1 MKEVLVANNDTN
13 SVIVQCACIGHCS
26 YLEFLTGFDNEL
38 WLLISTNNRKKRD
51 IKYIDL
57 IEERFNLSKDKA
69 EIFINMIEEVESIHS
84 NTFVIRDEKCNEKGK
99 LYIRFEYIKLNDKPS
114 KYDQIQITFYLSEK
128 KFMKSESCFDITLSK
143 PMLKPLVK
151 GLRGLYEEKE

>member
-1 MKEVLVANNDTN
+1 MSAVLGCTFGEAAGNKESRKLVQALIKECIDVCKAGGI
-13 SVIVQCACIGHCS
+13 SIEPVQGKDIVK
-26 YLEFLTGFDNEL
+26 
-38 WLLISTNNRKKRD
+38 LLDYNGPVKKAFSFFIIPIAIRKHALLKASMLQ
-51 IKYIDL
+51 DL
-57 IEERFNLSKDKA
+57 
-69 EIFINMIEEVESIHS
+69 
-84 NTFVIRDEKCNEKGK
+84 EKGK
-99 LYIRFEYIKLNDKPS
+99 LYIRFEYLQISDKPT